1 MEPKDWMHGCPNTGP
16 DPTPPARSDPRSWTS
31 ICRDIIPDLPV
42 LAETAFAD
50 ARQGIEPDFTGLDIE
65 VLKLKR
71 AMRRVWQE
79 YR

>member
-1 MEPKDWMHGCPNTGP
+1 MEPKDWMHGCPNTGRTGP
-16 DPTPPARSDPRSWTS
+16 SDPRSWTS
-31 ICRDIIPDLPV
+31 ICRDIIPDLRV
-42 LAETAFAD
+42 LAETALDD
-50 ARQGIEPDFTGLDIE
+50 ARNGSEPDFTDLDIE